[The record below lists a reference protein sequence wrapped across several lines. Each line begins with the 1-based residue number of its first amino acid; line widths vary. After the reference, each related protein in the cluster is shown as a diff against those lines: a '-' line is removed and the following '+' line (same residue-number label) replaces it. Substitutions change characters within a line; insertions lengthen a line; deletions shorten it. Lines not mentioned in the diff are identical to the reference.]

1 MSELA
6 TTFSR
11 EDYYQLIDIAV
22 KTYPTSSSIVA
33 DKVQRATTRLHVQPS
48 TGDDPQIAADYLQNL
63 SQIDFLELIVEII
76 EVHPQFTAQV
86 RKACNDAAGRC
97 PPPADY
103 ETIKE
108 DFKSIL
114 EGRGDCDPDIHGSVS
129 SHLEELV
136 EMVEESVNFN
146 FPLAVLDD
154 AFRCLCALED
164 ILLDDDEEMGDLEAN
179 LITSAMVKVGMI
191 WKANGGV
198 TGTKGDVIK
207 NKMANLVKKNKDG
220 FYDDICQRIW
230 GLSKEGILLEREMNR
245 PSKPKSVAKLG
256 KRARL
261 H

>member
-33 DKVQRATTRLHVQPS
+33 DKVQRATTRRHAEPS
-48 TGDDPQIAADYLQNL
+48 TGDDPHIAADYLQNL

-76 EVHPQFTAQV
+76 EVYPQFITQV

-103 ETIKE
+103 ETIQE

-114 EGRGDCDPDIHGSVS
+114 EGRDDCDPDIHGPVS
-129 SHLEELV
+129 EYLEELV
-136 EMVEESVNFN
+136 ETVEESVNLN
-146 FPLAVLDD
+146 SPLAVLDD
-154 AFRCLCALED
+154 AFRCLCALEK
-164 ILLDDDEEMGDLEAN
+164 ILLDEDEDMDDLQAD
-179 LITSAMVKVGMI
+179 LITNAMVKVDLI

-198 TGTKGDVIK
+198 EGTNGDLIK
-207 NKMANLVKKNKDG
+207 KEMANLVKKNRDG
-220 FYDDICQRIW
+220 LYDEVCERIW
-230 GLSKEGILLEREMNR
+230 GLSKEGILLEREMNG
-245 PSKPKSVAKLG
+245 PSKPNSVVKPR